1 MTNRT
6 RLHRLVD
13 ELPESDV
20 AVAERYLDYLRL
32 TGQDPVLNAILN
44 APEDDEPE
52 SDEERAAVDKAR
64 EDVRMG
70 RVVGLEQVKRELGI

>member
-1 MTNRT
+1 
-6 RLHRLVD
+6 LHRLVD

-20 AVAERYLDYLRL
+20 AAAERYLDYLRL

-44 APEDDEPE
+44 APGDDEPE